1 MSFPLYA
8 PMKNKTSAF
17 LLIITMVATLLG
29 ATSCYRYGHTNQQL
43 LMMDTLSD
51 VNPNTVLL
59 MLDSM
64 DLSTMSK
71 SERMHA
77 ELLRGKAMNKA
88 YVNFTTDSVMLEVVD
103 WYERHGNANQKM
115 LAYYILGCAY
125 RDLGSAP
132 KALEAYRDAIE
143 RADTTDEECD
153 FRQLMLIHSQMANVY
168 GTMYASQSEECEL
181 NNALRYASHIQDRAA
196 MCAFNDL
203 KCASLYKNK
212 KYYDCIRMTDSL
224 RQVYMQ
230 HDDTYNASLVCV
242 NGFKSYLALGKYDS
256 AHVYLENYAK
266 IFNTDVSVRNIR
278 GGKDALPILRGDY
291 YLCTNKPDSA
301 LLYYRTVDLHKLI
314 PTVRSYL
321 YCNISTSYKM
331 LSQTDSAYKYLAL
344 HAELMD
350 KCYDSSVAE
359 ACINA
364 QQLYDYGIEQ
374 KIAKQK
380 SAEASLVKTY
390 LIWTLIAIIILVT
403 LLLYIRYRNLL
414 AQKEAADLRI
424 AHNNAMD
431 SLRSAEV
438 QLNILTS
445 QKDEV
450 EKLLVEETIKSA
462 QYNDELSSINKDII
476 AKSTEI
482 HKLKSMISQYEK
494 MIEPDKYTDA
504 NELLCQSEAVHQFR
518 KSLTAKGSSI
528 DSCHWTKL
536 QNTIRHLFPNFES
549 QINKDGKL
557 SKNDLQ
563 VCMLVKAR
571 FSPSEI
577 EYIMNMKHSYATNAR
592 KRLHNTIFGFPGS
605 GEEFDKKILFIK

>member
-1 MSFPLYA
+1 MAHFRIHYLFFPLIA
-8 PMKNKTSAF
+8 CILSACGPDKHAES
-17 LLIITMVATLLG
+17 IITEAE
-29 ATSCYRYGHTNQQL
+29 QL
-43 LMMDTLSD
+43 LNSKPDSAL
-51 VNPNTVLL
+51 VVLEEIR
-59 MLDSM
+59 DSKADWPRSQQM
-64 DLSTMSK
+64 
-71 SERMHA
+71 RY
-77 ELLRGKAMNKA
+77 ELVYAQAQNKA
-88 YVNFTTDSVMLEVVD
+88 YVNYTTDSTALELVD
-103 WYERHGNANQKM
+103 YYERHGNANQKM
-115 LAYYILGCAY
+115 LAYYILGCEY

-143 RADTTDEECD
+143 RADTTDSECD

-168 GTMYASQSEECEL
+168 STMYASQSEECEL

-431 SLRSAEV
+431 SLHSAEV

-528 DSCHWTKL
+528 DSSHWTKL

-557 SKNDLQ
+557 SKNDWQ

-592 KRLHNTIFGFPGS
+592 KRLHNTIFGYSGS

>member
-1 MSFPLYA
+1 
-8 PMKNKTSAF
+8 MKNKTSAF
-17 LLIITMVATLLG
+17 LLIYIIITALVST
-29 ATSCYRYGHTNQQL
+29 TSCYRYGHAEQQL

-51 VNPNTVLL
+51 ENPDTVLT
-59 MLDSM
+59 MLDRMNFS
-64 DLSTMSK
+64 SMSK
-71 SERMHA
+71 FERMHA
-77 ELLRGKAMNKA
+77 ELLKGKAMNKA

-103 WYERHGNANQKM
+103 WYELHGNANQKM

-143 RADTTDEECD
+143 RADTTDAECD

-168 GTMYASQSEECEL
+168 GELYSAGYEELEYD
-181 NNALRYASHIQDRAA
+181 NALRLAIKIQDHSS
-196 MCAFNDL
+196 MDIFENL
-203 KCASLYKNK
+203 KCQVLQKYNK
-212 KYYDCIRMTDSL
+212 FQECIRLTDSL
-224 RQVYMQ
+224 REAYIQRGNFYRA
-230 HDDTYNASLVCV
+230 NSVCV
-242 NGFKSYLALGKYDS
+242 YGFKSYLALGKYDS

-301 LLYYRTVDLHKLI
+301 LLYYRTIDLHKLI

-321 YCNISTSYKM
+321 YYNISTSYKM

-390 LIWTLIAIIILVT
+390 LIWALIAIIILVT

-557 SKNDLQ
+557 SKNDWQ

>member
-1 MSFPLYA
+1 MQYLFLPILAFIISSCTDQHAESIITEAEQLLDSNPDSALTVLDDIRA
-8 PMKNKTSAF
+8 NKTDWPRSQQ
-17 LLIITMVATLLG
+17 M
-29 ATSCYRYGHTNQQL
+29 RY
-43 LMMDTLSD
+43 
-51 VNPNTVLL
+51 
-59 MLDSM
+59 
-64 DLSTMSK
+64 
-71 SERMHA
+71 
-77 ELLRGKAMNKA
+77 ELVYAQAQNKA
-88 YVNFTTDSVMLEVVD
+88 YVNFTTDSIALELVD
-103 WYERHGNANQKM
+103 YYERHGNANEQM
-115 LAYYILGCAY
+115 MAYYLLGCTY

-132 KALEAYRDAIE
+132 KALESYRNAVE
-143 RADTTDEECD
+143 KADTTDAECD
-153 FRQLMLIHSQMANVY
+153 LRQLMLIHSQMANVY
-168 GTMYASQSEECEL
+168 GTMYAAQSEEYEL
-181 NNALRYASHIQDRAA
+181 NNALRYASLIQDRAA
-196 MCAFNDL
+196 ICAFNDL
-203 KCASLYKNK
+203 ICASLYKKK
-212 KYYDCIRMTDSL
+212 KYYDCILMTDSL
-224 RQVYMQ
+224 QQVYMQ

-242 NGFKSYLALGKYDS
+242 NGFKSYLALRKYDS

-278 GGKDALPILRGDY
+278 SGKDALPILRGDY

-301 LLYYRTVDLHKLI
+301 LLYYRTVDLYKLI
-314 PTVRSYL
+314 PTVKSYL
-321 YCNISTSYKM
+321 YWNISTSYKM
-331 LSQTDSAYKYLAL
+331 LSQTDSAYKYLAQ

-380 SAEASLVKTY
+380 SVEASLVKTY

-424 AHNNAMD
+424 AHNNTMD

>member
-1 MSFPLYA
+1 
-8 PMKNKTSAF
+8 
-17 LLIITMVATLLG
+17 
-29 ATSCYRYGHTNQQL
+29 
-43 LMMDTLSD
+43 
-51 VNPNTVLL
+51 

>member
-1 MSFPLYA
+1 
-8 PMKNKTSAF
+8 MKNKTSAF
-17 LLIITMVATLLG
+17 LLIITMVAALLG
-29 ATSCYRYGHTNQQL
+29 ATSCYRSGHTNQQL

-64 DLSTMSK
+64 DLSTMSR

-103 WYERHGNANQKM
+103 WYERHGNANEQM
-115 LAYYILGCAY
+115 MAYYLLGCTY

-132 KALEAYRDAIE
+132 KALESYRNAVE
-143 RADTTDEECD
+143 KADTTDAECD
-153 FRQLMLIHSQMANVY
+153 LRQLMLIHSQMANVY
-168 GTMYASQSEECEL
+168 GTMYAAQSEEYEL
-181 NNALRYASHIQDRAA
+181 NNALRYASLIQDRAA
-196 MCAFNDL
+196 ICAFNDL
-203 KCASLYKNK
+203 ICASLYKKK
-212 KYYDCIRMTDSL
+212 KYYDCILMTDSL
-224 RQVYMQ
+224 QQVYMQ

-242 NGFKSYLALGKYDS
+242 NGFKSYLALRKYDS

-278 GGKDALPILRGDY
+278 SGKDALPILRGDY

-301 LLYYRTVDLHKLI
+301 LLYYRTVDLYKLI
-314 PTVRSYL
+314 PTVKSYL
-321 YCNISTSYKM
+321 YWNISTSYKM
-331 LSQTDSAYKYLAL
+331 LSQTDSAYKYLAQ

-414 AQKEAADLRI
+414 VQKEAADLRI
-424 AHNNAMD
+424 AHNSAMN

-450 EKLLVEETIKSA
+450 EKLLMEETLRSA
-462 QYNDELSSINKDII
+462 QYNEELTSINKDII
-476 AKSTEI
+476 AKSAEI
-482 HKLKSMISQYEK
+482 HNLKSMISQYEK
-494 MIEPDKYTDA
+494 MIEPDKYADA

-518 KSLTAKGSSI
+518 KSLTTKGSSI
-528 DSCHWTKL
+528 DSNHWTKL

>member
-1 MSFPLYA
+1 
-8 PMKNKTSAF
+8 
-17 LLIITMVATLLG
+17 
-29 ATSCYRYGHTNQQL
+29 
-43 LMMDTLSD
+43 
-51 VNPNTVLL
+51 
-59 MLDSM
+59 
-64 DLSTMSK
+64 
-71 SERMHA
+71 
-77 ELLRGKAMNKA
+77 
-88 YVNFTTDSVMLEVVD
+88 
-103 WYERHGNANQKM
+103 
-115 LAYYILGCAY
+115 
-125 RDLGSAP
+125 
-132 KALEAYRDAIE
+132 
-143 RADTTDEECD
+143 
-153 FRQLMLIHSQMANVY
+153 
-168 GTMYASQSEECEL
+168 MYASQSEECEL

-431 SLRSAEV
+431 SLHSAEV

-528 DSCHWTKL
+528 DSSHWTKL

-557 SKNDLQ
+557 SKNDWQ

-592 KRLHNTIFGFPGS
+592 KRLHNTIFGYSGS
-605 GEEFDKKILFIK
+605 AEEFDKKILFIK

>member
-1 MSFPLYA
+1 
-8 PMKNKTSAF
+8 MKNKTSAF
-17 LLIITMVATLLG
+17 LLIYIIITALVST
-29 ATSCYRYGHTNQQL
+29 TSCHRFGHTNQQL

-77 ELLRGKAMNKA
+77 ELVRGKAMNKA

-115 LAYYILGCAY
+115 LAYYILGCTY

-143 RADTTDEECD
+143 RADTTDSECD

-390 LIWTLIAIIILVT
+390 LIWALIAITILVT
-403 LLLYIRYRNLL
+403 LVLYIRYRNLL

>member
-1 MSFPLYA
+1 MAHFRIHYLSLFIL
-8 PMKNKTSAF
+8 AF
-17 LLIITMVATLLG
+17 ILSSCTDKHADSLIAE
-29 ATSCYRYGHTNQQL
+29 AQQL
-43 LMMDTLSD
+43 L
-51 VNPNTVLL
+51 NTKPDPALVV
-59 MLDSM
+59 LDSIRGNKTDWPRSQQM
-64 DLSTMSK
+64 
-71 SERMHA
+71 RY
-77 ELLRGKAMNKA
+77 ELVYAQAQNKA
-88 YVNFTTDSVMLEVVD
+88 YVNFTTDSIALELVD
-103 WYERHGNANQKM
+103 YYERHGNANQKM
-115 LAYYILGCAY
+115 LAYYILGCEY

-143 RADTTDEECD
+143 RADTTDSECD

-168 GTMYASQSEECEL
+168 STMYASQSEECEL

-592 KRLHNTIFGFPGS
+592 KRLHNTIFGYSGS
-605 GEEFDKKILFIK
+605 AEEFDKKILFIK